1 MAVIFVI
8 KRRKMQKQDP
18 KLKRTHKLTIMFN
31 DYEAAAFDRYC
42 KRYKVEN
49 RAKVVREAIITKVFA
64 DIDRNHPT
72 LFDKEELDRLEHR
85 FY

>member
-1 MAVIFVI
+1 
-8 KRRKMQKQDP
+8 MQKQDP

-64 DIDRNHPT
+64 DIDRIHPT
-72 LFDKEELDRLEHR
+72 LFDAPRR
-85 FY
+85 GVGAYPPFQNAGPP